1 MGKVTKNIF
10 DEIQSMINEAKKN
23 KLRTTIDGKNI
34 TTSNID
40 RLIKDIAIRKN
51 RHKKAQKGC
60 DAIIIR

>member
-1 MGKVTKNIF
+1 
-10 DEIQSMINEAKKN
+10 MINEAKKN